1 MPIVSHVQLGLVPMA
16 EVPERVTRLWLENLK
31 ARAPEIYQ
39 RLTQLVPDKTAFDEV
54 IAHRANL
61 NWLRFVAPDFVS
73 ESGQNKGA
81 IDTAH
86 ADKIRQAYEKWFSK
100 LSHLFE
106 TVDGVPAKRFKE
118 LVEARQTAYQE
129 GMAKRVLPFTGL
141 GVEGRGPAPKAALW
155 LTGNQKVNRMLTAGD
170 TVLEGGPYLVCPRAK
185 IPGLRAMLVQR
196 LIQAGN
202 NIIKANYDAAVI
214 TAENQKTAEEL
225 QGFVDPAL
233 DLVPFT
239 AGGDSHVDYI
249 VGENQQLY
257 LEIKVS
263 KM

>member
-1 MPIVSHVQLGLVPMA
+1 MA

-100 LSHLFE
+100 LSYLFE

-155 LTGNQKVNRMLTAGD
+155 LTGNHKVNRMLTAGD